1 MATAQGFYNSFWFI
15 LPTGRQ

>member
-1 MATAQGFYNSFWFI
+1 MATAQGFYNRFWFI